1 MNLRL
6 RKFRPGVDTTKPFDC
21 SDADLNGFLVET
33 STGTP
38 NATFF
43 AKELLAVTYVLEDTD
58 TGKIAAYFSLLNDKV
73 DRDFADPKI
82 WNNLSRKIPNAKRRY
97 SYPALKI
104 GRLAVSD
111 DMKGQDIGTK
121 IINYIQ
127 NPLYIESFYRLPLHY
142 RRCLSFRSG
151 ILSEVRLQ
159 VPRPARAGRR
169 DSPDVL

>member
-73 DRDFADPKI
+73 DRDSVDQ
-82 WNNLSRKIPNAKRRY
+82 STRRFF
-97 SYPALKI
+97 P
-104 GRLAVSD
+104 
-111 DMKGQDIGTK
+111 Q
-121 IINYIQ
+121 
-127 NPLYIESFYRLPLHY
+127 
-142 RRCLSFRSG
+142 
-151 ILSEVRLQ
+151 
-159 VPRPARAGRR
+159 
-169 DSPDVL
+169 